1 MKISKNTNPNLQ
13 KIGDQVNKGA
23 PKSPNF
29 LNAPFRTKV
38 QAMSQLTCNMDLQI
52 HGEEKQ
58 RKRRYGQLLDIVT
71 ALRTN
76 STYALKILEI
86 GNSEVNT
93 DVKRGKRVKR

>member
-1 MKISKNTNPNLQ
+1 
-13 KIGDQVNKGA
+13 
-23 PKSPNF
+23 
-29 LNAPFRTKV
+29 
-38 QAMSQLTCNMDLQI
+38 MDLQI

-76 STYALKILEI
+76 NSTDALKILEI